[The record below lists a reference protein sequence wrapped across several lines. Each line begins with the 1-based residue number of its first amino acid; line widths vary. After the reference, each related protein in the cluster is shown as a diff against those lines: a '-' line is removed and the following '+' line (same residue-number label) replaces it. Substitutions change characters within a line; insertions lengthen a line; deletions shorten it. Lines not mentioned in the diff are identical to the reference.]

1 MIAVTNRIYVN
12 SNFYEAFEERFHTRA
27 GLGDTMPGFLLNQ
40 LLRPA
45 REGDPYMVLTYWE
58 RHEGFRAW
66 TQSASFKEHARSGT
80 LPKAV
85 FDKPNRLDVY
95 QVVLDSREPNLEVRA
110 PLRLEAAHIGKRSLL

>member
-12 SNFYEAFEERFHTRA
+12 SNFYEAFEERFHTSA
-27 GLGDTMPGFLLNQ
+27 GLVDAMPGFLFDQ

-45 REGDPYMVLTYWE
+45 KEGDPYVVLTYWE
-58 RHEGFRAW
+58 RHEDFRAW
-66 TQSASFKEHARSGT
+66 TQSASFRKEDARSGT

-85 FDKPNRLDVY
+85 LDKPDRLDVY

-110 PLRLEAAHIGKRSLL
+110 PLRLEVTHG